1 MGDNRRVDFERIKA
15 EADFATV
22 LRHYGFEVPAGRI
35 QLKIR
40 CPFHDDERPS
50 CSVNLDKRL
59 FHCHAGGCGASGNVL
74 DFVWRMENR
83 NGEAVSLRV
92 AGRTLAGICGIPLD
106 NGPGRPQEA
115 RTAARGGKTG
125 KTPSQRPNRVSG
137 APSAATAPVSKPERN
152 RPLGFTLTLDPEH
165 PYVRERVGVPE
176 MAALFG
182 VGFCA
187 RGSMAGRV
195 CIGIHNEHG
204 ELVAYLGR
212 WALSDEV
219 MPEGEEKYKLPAGF
233 EKRHALFNLHR
244 VRHCRRLTL
253 VEGPF
258 AAIRLHSLRI
268 PAVALLGSSLAEEQ
282 VTLLSAACPALRF
295 VTVLLDGDPAGRTAT
310 ETVAARL
317 SRHYWVRTVALPDD
331 AQPDTLTEAEL
342 LALLGR
348 SRES

>member
-1 MGDNRRVDFERIKA
+1 MGDNRRIDFEKIKA

-22 LRHYGFEVPAGRI
+22 LRHYGFEVPAGRT

-59 FHCHAGGCGASGNVL
+59 FHCHAGGCEAAGNVL

-83 NGEAVSLRV
+83 NGETVLLRV
-92 AGRTLAGICGIPLD
+92 AGRTLATICGIALE
-106 NGPGRPQEA
+106 NGSGRRQEA
-115 RTAARGGKTG
+115 RREARGGKVRKKSLPRRTCA
-125 KTPSQRPNRVSG
+125 PG
-137 APSAATAPVSKPERN
+137 APDAAREADPKPN
-152 RPLGFTLTLDPEH
+152 RPLGFTLTLDPAH
-165 PYVRERVGVPE
+165 PYVRERVSSPE
-176 MAALFG
+176 MATLFG

-195 CIGIHNEHG
+195 CLGIHNEHG

-212 WALSDEV
+212 WAEPDETI
-219 MPEGEEKYKLPAGF
+219 PEGEEKYKLPVGF

-244 VRHCRRLTL
+244 VKRCRHLTV
-253 VEGPF
+253 VEGAF
-258 AAIRLHSLRI
+258 AVIRLHGLRI

-282 VTLLSAACPALRF
+282 VALLTAACPDLRF
-295 VTVLLDGDPAGRTAT
+295 LTVLLDGDPAGRKAA

-317 SRHYWVRTVALPDD
+317 TRHWWVRTVALPNG
-331 AQPDTLTEAEL
+331 AQPDTLEEEEL
-342 LALLGR
+342 MALLGR
-348 SRES
+348 RRAT